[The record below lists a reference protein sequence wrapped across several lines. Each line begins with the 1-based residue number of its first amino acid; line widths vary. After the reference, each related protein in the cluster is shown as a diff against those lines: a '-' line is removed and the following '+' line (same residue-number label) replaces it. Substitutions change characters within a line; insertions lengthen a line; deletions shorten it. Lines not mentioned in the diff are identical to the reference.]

1 MDMRCDEN
9 EGIKI
14 LRDFAEGT
22 LGVRDFE
29 SQIYTNKKLEEV
41 LLGSGLN
48 WQNTYIKNT
57 TPFLYL
63 AEINYNNYAGRLNA
77 HGFVQLFLE
86 RKNITFSE
94 FKGYSDEF
102 DLISVSEPKYI
113 DACSSFIEKYIL
125 PQDKSLTKKE
135 QKEKIKNNFASLFKF
150 QSKPPKWIQSPDWI
164 IKNDKP
170 LFFLGQFDI
179 ENCNLF
185 HDDGSVYLFVDTET
199 GEIET
204 VKQFY

>member
-86 RKNITFSE
+86 RKNIAFSE

-102 DLISVSEPKYI
+102 NLISVSEPKYI
-113 DACSSFIEKYIL
+113 GACSSFIEKYIL

-179 ENCNLF
+179 KNCNLF